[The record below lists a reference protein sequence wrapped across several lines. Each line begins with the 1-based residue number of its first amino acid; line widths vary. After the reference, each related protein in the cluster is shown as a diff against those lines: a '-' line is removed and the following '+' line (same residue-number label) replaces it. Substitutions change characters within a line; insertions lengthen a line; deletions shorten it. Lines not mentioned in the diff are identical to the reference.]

1 MLMKVGLI
9 GTGLMG
15 EAIALR
21 LLEAGL
27 DVVAY
32 NRTAAK
38 LQPLEDRGV
47 AIASSVKDAIAP
59 CDCTILMLADAPAI
73 ENIVLSADILPHWQ
87 GRAAIQMGTIGPRES
102 QAIRDKIVAVGGEY
116 MEAPVLGSIP
126 QVKSGT
132 LQIMVGGTGEQ
143 LQRCEKV
150 LAPLGEAMLIGEVGA
165 AAAVKLALNQLIA
178 SLTAAFG
185 LSLSFIQ
192 RQGADVEI
200 FMKILRDSALYAPT
214 FDKKLQR
221 MIDGNYADPN
231 FPTKHLLK
239 DTNLFINEAI
249 ASQLNVAGLS
259 GVQEIIAQAITNLD
273 LSDLDYSALVESI
286 RNPS

>member
-1 MLMKVGLI
+1 MKVGLI

-15 EAIALR
+15 RPIALR

-27 DVVAY
+27 EVVAY
-32 NRTAAK
+32 NRTVAK
-38 LQPLEDRGV
+38 LQPLQDAGV
-47 AIASSVKDAIAP
+47 AIASTVQDAIAP
-59 CDCTILMLADAPAI
+59 CDCTILMLSDAPAI
-73 ENIVLSADILPHWQ
+73 ENMVLSADIKPHWQ
-87 GRAAIQMGTIGPRES
+87 GHTAIQMGTISPQES
-102 QAIRDKIVAVGGEY
+102 QGIRDQIVAVGGDY
-116 MEAPVLGSIP
+116 LEAPVLGSIP

-132 LQIMVGGTGEQ
+132 LQVMVGGTAQQ
-143 LQRCEKV
+143 LQRWETV
-150 LAPLGEAMLIGEVGA
+150 LDILGEPMLIGEVGA

-200 FMKILRDSALYAPT
+200 FMNILRDSALYAPT
-214 FDKKLQR
+214 FDKKLKR

-239 DTNLFINEAI
+239 DTNLFIKEAI
-249 ASQLNVAGLS
+249 ASQLNVEGLS
-259 GVQEIIAQAITNLD
+259 GVQGIIAQAINNLD
-273 LSDLDYSALVESI
+273 LAEVDYSALVESI
-286 RNPS
+286 RNPQ